1 MNMRPFFTGY
11 IRMFD
16 LSPEK
21 YTDRLMD
28 YYEETLGHPVS
39 DFDPA
44 SFVSDLEVRALIIH
58 CEDDKIVGSGASY
71 DLHDA
76 IDDSKIV
83 ITRGLGHSRILSDD
97 GVAREISDFM
107 ASLDTSS

>member
-1 MNMRPFFTGY
+1 
-11 IRMFD
+11 MFD
-16 LSPEK
+16 LPPEK

-28 YYEETLGHPVS
+28 YYKETLGHPVS

-58 CEDDKIVGSGASY
+58 CEDDKIVGSRASY

-76 IDDSKIV
+76 IDDSRIV
-83 ITRGLGHSRILSDD
+83 ITKGLGHSRILSDD
-97 GVAREISDFM
+97 SVTEEISDFM
-107 ASLDTSS
+107 ASLEPMS